1 LNGAMMAAP
10 AGDAL
15 MARAYQRARVLLAA
29 NDRMFFTRIGPYL
42 LAELVIEMGVDGIE
56 LMPPFP
62 EPGLLDEHRFPAPA
76 LRADDGARG
85 HASGRQST
93 RLTEMWRTLGLGLDR
108 PPEPDTFIGRL
119 YAHHFGEENAMQ
131 EAVNA

>member
-1 LNGAMMAAP
+1 
-10 AGDAL
+10 
-15 MARAYQRARVLLAA
+15 MARAYQRACVLLAA

-56 LMPPFP
+56 LMPPGFLSP
-62 EPGLLDEHRFPAPA
+62 VSWMNTASLLQPFERMM
-76 LRADDGARG
+76 AREDM
-85 HASGRQST
+85 RQAVN
-93 RLTEMWRTLGLGLDR
+93 LHVYTEMWRTLGLGLDR